1 MVVVRAAQRATLIGH
16 HGPASV
22 VVFTS
27 SAWCMSGSH
36 LGNKGAGW
44 RAGVG
49 VGVTSMVHTVGVV
62 VLIQPVS
69 PDEENINAA
78 SCVRIKCDEN

>member
-1 MVVVRAAQRATLIGH
+1 M
-16 HGPASV
+16 
-22 VVFTS
+22 
-27 SAWCMSGSH
+27 
-36 LGNKGAGW
+36 
-44 RAGVG
+44 
-49 VGVTSMVHTVGVV
+49 GVTSMVHTVGVV